1 MHNLNLRQT
10 LKNVKLCQFL
20 LVKWVQIRAEMT
32 HKQVMNVY
40 VIKEE
45 DKKKKKPLGKICIV
59 VFFFFLSK
67 EPNLS
72 PADLWWIRAEEKHI
86 SECESQKTLLPWACI
101 SISKNKEAMNNNML
115 TVFSQR
121 GLLFRK
127 APRILNVNRF

>member
-1 MHNLNLRQT
+1 MRNLNLRQT

-72 PADLWWIRAEEKHI
+72 PADL
-86 SECESQKTLLPWACI
+86 
-101 SISKNKEAMNNNML
+101 
-115 TVFSQR
+115 
-121 GLLFRK
+121 
-127 APRILNVNRF
+127 